1 MDGATPAGGRSCCLP
16 SVSYAP
22 AEVSVWGSPEECV
35 AGLRQVI
42 AAGAGMLML
51 NPVFDDLEHPETFA
65 SEIAP
70 KL

>member
-1 MDGATPAGGRSCCLP
+1 M
-16 SVSYAP
+16 
-22 AEVSVWGSPEECV
+22 WGSPEECV
-35 AGLRQVI
+35 AGLQQVI

-51 NPVFDDLEHPETFA
+51 NPVFDDLEHLETFA

>member
-1 MDGATPAGGRSCCLP
+1 
-16 SVSYAP
+16 
-22 AEVSVWGSPEECV
+22 
-35 AGLRQVI
+35 VI